1 MDTAAIDG
9 QRDPQKPQTHELLLF
24 VYNPSM
30 KVALIFGGR
39 SGEHDVSIVSARSV
53 ATALRDGGHEILP
66 MAIDRRGLWANDIES
81 RRVLESSGDRTDQA
95 LTFTGEHRIDPRLLD
110 NSCDVVFPSLHGPFG
125 EDGTI
130 QGLFEMLDLPYVGS
144 GVAASALCM
153 DKVRTKR
160 IFENDRLPTAPWVTV
175 TSHAWRADPEA
186 LRRRALDLGLPLFV
200 KPSRMGSS
208 VGITKVIDTES
219 LDAAVETALRY
230 DTTVLIEQGIE
241 AREIEVAVLGTTE
254 PRASVPG
261 EIVPGDVFY
270 SFEDKYLDARCQLI
284 APAPLDT
291 DTTERVQ
298 SLAVE
303 VFRLLGCEGMARVD
317 LFLEKSTGKIW
328 VNEVNTIPGFTSISM
343 FPRLWSLSGLDSPGL
358 LDELLRLAIERH
370 NNPR

>member
-53 ATALRDGGHEILP
+53 ATALRNGGHEILP
-66 MAIDRRGLWANDIES
+66 MAIDRQGLWANDIES
-81 RRVLESSGDRTDQA
+81 RRVLEGSGDRPDQA
-95 LTFTGEHRIDPRLLD
+95 LTFTGEYRIDPRLLD

-125 EDGTI
+125 EDGAI
-130 QGLFEMLDLPYVGS
+130 QGLFEILGLPYVGS

-298 SLAVE
+298 RLAVE